1 MTDKIKK
8 PKKDTGL
15 SAFPIYL
22 PHAKYQQFKSLCE
35 LDRLPMTRVAEAEI
49 DKYIKRKQP

>member
-1 MTDKIKK
+1 MQMTDKK

-22 PHAKYQQFKSLCE
+22 PHAKYQQFKALCE

-49 DKYIKRKQP
+49 DKYIKRKTA

>member
-1 MTDKIKK
+1 MTEQTKK

-15 SAFPIYL
+15 SSFPVYL
-22 PHAKYQQFKSLCE
+22 PHAKYQQFKALCE